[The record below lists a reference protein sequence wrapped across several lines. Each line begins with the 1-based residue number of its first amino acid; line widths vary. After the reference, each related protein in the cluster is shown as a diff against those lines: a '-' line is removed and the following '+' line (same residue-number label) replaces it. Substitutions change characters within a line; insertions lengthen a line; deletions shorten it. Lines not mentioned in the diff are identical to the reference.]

1 MSSKSIHYTSNKKFS
16 DFRQLSKQH
25 RQIEIC
31 EASHFLHHFGIG
43 SLQTIFL
50 LLKQTGI
57 CVTKTARNVHFG
69 NMKFSWKKQIHAQD
83 VFFTS
88 FLR

>member
-1 MSSKSIHYTSNKKFS
+1 MSSKSIRYTSNKKFS

-25 RQIEIC
+25 HRIEIC
-31 EASHFLHHFGIG
+31 EASHFLHHFEIG

-57 CVTKTARNVHFG
+57 CVTKTARSVHFG
-69 NMKFSWKKQIHAQD
+69 TMKFSWRK
-83 VFFTS
+83 
-88 FLR
+88 